1 MSSENR
7 PEFKFSVKT
16 NLSLNPSLPV
26 QRFGPISTIVLILF
40 PLTAIKKKKKIIECL
55 TLRVTV
61 KVKKNSNNMG
71 GVQ

>member
-40 PLTAIKKKKKIIECL
+40 PLTAIKKKKIIECL

-61 KVKKNSNNMG
+61 RVKKNSNNMG

>member
-40 PLTAIKKKKKIIECL
+40 PLTAIKKKKNHRMPNFESNSKG
-55 TLRVTV
+55 
-61 KVKKNSNNMG
+61 KKNSNNMG